1 MPNEIGGLI
10 WAGLAATASSPHIPF
25 YACHKDTPSAYKIG
39 IAGDNSVYLPDS
51 AYWLFENIGNI
62 MNLFYDG
69 TVDLVKPVWEDF
81 DHRRYEFQNSIEQ
94 IALNLYKE
102 DKQKMI
108 DFLTSYSNGVALE
121 ALEVGQD
128 MLAKLFT
135 RLAMVNNPQT
145 TRGYENPAEWKKSG
159 FIY

>member
-1 MPNEIGGLI
+1 
-10 WAGLAATASSPHIPF
+10 
-25 YACHKDTPSAYKIG
+25 
-39 IAGDNSVYLPDS
+39 
-51 AYWLFENIGNI
+51 

-108 DFLTSYSNGVALE
+108 DFGFPIQTALP
-121 ALEVGQD
+121 L
-128 MLAKLFT
+128 KH
-135 RLAMVNNPQT
+135 
-145 TRGYENPAEWKKSG
+145 WKSVR
-159 FIY
+159 IC